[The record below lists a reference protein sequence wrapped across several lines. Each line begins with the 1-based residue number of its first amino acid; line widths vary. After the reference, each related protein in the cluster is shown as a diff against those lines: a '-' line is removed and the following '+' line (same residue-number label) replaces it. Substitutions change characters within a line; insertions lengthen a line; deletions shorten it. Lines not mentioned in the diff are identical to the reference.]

1 VTAAGRTSAGEDR
14 RRLPIGVFDSGV
26 GGLTVVAALQ
36 RRLPGEDL
44 LYLGDTARLPYGT
57 KSPDT
62 VRRYARTAARALV
75 ERDVKML
82 VIACNTASAVA
93 LEDLVAEF
101 APLPTIGVVE
111 PGARAAVH
119 ASKAGRILVLATEST
134 VRGGAYGRAI
144 AAVHS
149 TLIDEGSQSSPS
161 DGRRLDVRGQ
171 ACPLFVALAEEGWVE
186 GDVPEAIARRY
197 LAPYFTG
204 ATAAPGDALAGSSS
218 DLAAMLDAD
227 RGDERS
233 MWGEPDFDTLVL
245 GCTHFPMLAA
255 ALRRVVGPDVAI
267 VDSAATTADVVAHE
281 LARLD
286 LTRDPTR
293 AEDGV
298 SAANS
303 PVRRLPGTT
312 RVEAARGDAAPDERT
327 SLAALHGLGRAQ
339 GGGRSV
345 EPLASAS
352 DPPAPADTAARRE
365 AGRLVLMATDA
376 PERFARVGSV
386 FLGRTLSPDDVTL
399 IDL

>member
-267 VDSAATTADVVAHE
+267 VDSAAWSRTSWHGWTSREIPRGPRTGSRRPIHPSGGCRG
-281 LARLD
+281 RL
-286 LTRDPTR
+286 
-293 AEDGV
+293 GW
-298 SAANS
+298 
-303 PVRRLPGTT
+303 RRLGAMPLRT
-312 RVEAARGDAAPDERT
+312 RGPRWPRCTGSD
-327 SLAALHGLGRAQ
+327 GRKA
-339 GGGRSV
+339 GGG
-345 EPLASAS
+345 ASS
-352 DPPAPADTAARRE
+352 RWPPRATRLRPPIRRHAARR
-365 AGRLVLMATDA
+365 G
-376 PERFARVGSV
+376 GSSSWPPMH
-386 FLGRTLSPDDVTL
+386 LSDSPAWAQCS
-399 IDL
+399 